1 MPLQHG
7 FSFDIKGLLKSGLA
21 TPHQTP
27 PLIFEL
33 PLQKLLVRI
42 QPMKN
47 LVFVML
53 SAIGSMVHPIVFA
66 QPVNRCGVNEH
77 EQWLQSKDPKR
88 AYQREQFNQMVNDYA
103 DQLLASKTTL
113 PNINIPIVV
122 HLVYKTA
129 AQNISDAQIISQ
141 IDILNQDFN
150 RQNPDT
156 ANTPV
161 PFLPIAGV
169 ANVSFCLA
177 TVDPAGNPTTG
188 IERRLTTV
196 NSFNTNDAVKS
207 FASGGLDAWDP
218 SQYFNV
224 WVCNLGG
231 GLLGY
236 GEFPT
241 NQLSNS
247 YGVVI
252 GYNYFGNIGNV
263 SAPYNLG
270 RTATHELGHC
280 FNLFHIWGDDGTA
293 CTGSD
298 QCADTPNQAG
308 ENYTC
313 PGFPSISCNNGPNGD
328 MWMNYMDYSDDA
340 CMNMF
345 TAGQVARMLAVLNNG
360 PYSDLQNSTAC
371 GTNNLFALDARILGV
386 DAPSGNL
393 CNGNITP
400 IIQLKNQGADT
411 LTSVVIN
418 YDIDNGPS
426 QSYTWTGSL
435 ASLNTVT
442 VTLPTISSG
451 PGNHVFNVA
460 SSLPNNSPDQNTI
473 NDTASSSFA
482 VVGLGQPI
490 PYAEGFEANF
500 PNTGAILYNPDAGFT
515 WEQTAAASH
524 SGGQSIYIN
533 HYDYSSNG
541 EVDEYILPNLDL
553 TSIASPELSF
563 WVAYRLYTNPTSNPN
578 YSDTLEVLVST
589 DCGQT
594 FTSAYKKFSTAL
606 VTTPAPFYTTAA
618 FVPTAS
624 QWRRDSIDLS
634 PFASFNN
641 VVIKFRSITDYENN
655 LYLDDINIDGTTGVS
670 NVGMLDQVRMYPNP
684 VVQDL
689 FLNMN
694 ALASDEKMNV
704 QVCDMAGRI
713 VKRLYSLSGGQSYTI
728 DVSDLDAGVYLL
740 QITGDR
746 NAKTFVFTKK

>member
-1 MPLQHG
+1 VPLQHG

-241 NQLSNS
+241 NQLSNT

>member
-241 NQLSNS
+241 NQLSNT

>member
-1 MPLQHG
+1 
-7 FSFDIKGLLKSGLA
+7 
-21 TPHQTP
+21 
-27 PLIFEL
+27 
-33 PLQKLLVRI
+33 
-42 QPMKN
+42 MKK
-47 LVFVML
+47 LVFVLL

-169 ANVSFCLA
+169 ANVNFCLA
-177 TVDPAGNPTTG
+177 TVDPVGNPTTG

-241 NQLSNS
+241 NQLSNT

-418 YDIDNGPS
+418 YDIDNGPG
-426 QSYTWTGSL
+426 QSYTWAGSL

-460 SSLPNNSPDQNTI
+460 SSLPKNSPDQNTI

-500 PNTGAILYNPDAGFT
+500 PNTGALLYNPDAGFT

-618 FVPTAS
+618 FVPNAS

-704 QVCDMAGRI
+704 QISDMTGRI
-713 VKRLYSLSGGQSYTI
+713 VKRLYSLSGGQSYPI

>member
-1 MPLQHG
+1 M
-7 FSFDIKGLLKSGLA
+7 K
-21 TPHQTP
+21 
-27 PLIFEL
+27 
-33 PLQKLLVRI
+33 KLL
-42 QPMKN
+42 
-47 LVFVML
+47 LVL
-53 SAIGSMVHPIVFA
+53 ITAIGSMINPIVFA

-77 EQWLQSKDPKR
+77 EQWLQSKNPKR
-88 AYQREQFNQMVNDYA
+88 AHQREQFNQMVNDYA
-103 DQLLASKTTL
+103 DQLISSKSAL
-113 PNINIPIVV
+113 PNITIPIVV

-161 PFLPIAGV
+161 PFLPVAGI
-169 ANVSFCLA
+169 ANVNFCLA
-177 TVDPAGNPTTG
+177 TIDPAGNPTTG

-241 NQLSNS
+241 NQLSNT

-298 QCADTPNQAG
+298 QCPDTPNQAG

-371 GTNNLFALDARILGV
+371 GSSNLFALDARILGV
-386 DAPSGNL
+386 DAPTGNL
-393 CNGNITP
+393 CNGVISP
-400 IIQLKNQGADT
+400 IVELKNQGADT

-418 YDIDNGPS
+418 YNIDNGPN

-460 SSLPNNSPDQNTI
+460 SSLPNNNPDQNPI
-473 NDTASSSFA
+473 NDTASSTFA

-490 PYAEGFEANF
+490 PYAEGFETTF

-524 SGGQSIYIN
+524 TGSQSIYIN

-541 EVDEYILPNLDL
+541 EIDEYILPNLDL
-553 TSIASPELSF
+553 TSINSPKLSF
-563 WVAYRLYTNPTSNPN
+563 WLAYRLYTNPSSNPN

-594 FTSAYKKFSTAL
+594 FTSAYKKFSTSL

-624 QWRRDSIDLS
+624 QWRRDSVDLA

-655 LYLDDINIDGTTGVS
+655 LYLDDINIDGTTGIGDNDALSRVS
-670 NVGMLDQVRMYPNP
+670 IYPNP
-684 VVQDL
+684 VAEDL
-689 FLNMN
+689 FLNITS
-694 ALASDEKMNV
+694 LAPHEKISV
-704 QVCDMAGRI
+704 QISDMAGRVVRRI
-713 VKRLYSLSGGQSYTI
+713 TDLSGGQTYPIETN
-728 DVSDLDAGVYLL
+728 LFEAGFYLL
-740 QITGDR
+740 QIIGESD
-746 NAKTFVFTKK
+746 AKTFVVTKK